1 MEDINMDSASAALR
15 REFNRYATFPD
26 NVWADIRDR
35 WAVRT
40 FQKKQILLAQGEV
53 EHYFYFILEGVH
65 RLYFLDRKAAE
76 QTVAFGYPPNFSGN
90 LYSLT
95 TQLPSHYFLE
105 ALSDGIMLALPAADL
120 RALYD
125 KYPEMDR
132 WGRKLYQEILVS
144 RGKRERE
151 MMTMTAEER
160 FHRLLRESP
169 HVFQMVPHKYLASY
183 IGMRPETFSRMWK
196 NV

>member
-1 MEDINMDSASAALR
+1 MDKAYAALLQ
-15 REFNRYATFPD
+15 EFGRYVAFPE
-26 NVWADIRDR
+26 NVWTDIRDR
-35 WAVRT
+35 WRIRT

-53 EHYFYFILEGVH
+53 EHHFYFILEGVH
-65 RLYFLDRKAAE
+65 RLYFLDRKAVE

-105 ALSDGIMLALPAADL
+105 ALSAGAMLALPAADL
-120 RALYD
+120 RMLYD

-132 WGRKLYQEILVS
+132 WGRKFYQEILVS

-160 FHRLLRESP
+160 FHRLRRESP